1 MCAKDLHS
9 VAFGDTELGSN
20 SIPVWASH
28 FPEPQAPHLKA
39 GLPLSLVRVVM
50 RWQEVADT
58 QDPERARPFQGKL
71 MTP

>member
-1 MCAKDLHS
+1 MLRGASWVCAKDLHS

-39 GLPLSLVRVVM
+39 GLLLSLVRV
-50 RWQEVADT
+50 
-58 QDPERARPFQGKL
+58 G
-71 MTP
+71 